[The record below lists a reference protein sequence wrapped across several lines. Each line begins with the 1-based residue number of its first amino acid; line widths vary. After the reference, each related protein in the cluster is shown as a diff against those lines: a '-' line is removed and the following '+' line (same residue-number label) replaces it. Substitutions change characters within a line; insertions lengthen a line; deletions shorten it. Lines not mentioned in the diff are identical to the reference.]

1 MTYGEL
7 SSRPRYLVE
16 RGLVGKQLP
25 PRIKSGAG
33 FFRIMLL
40 LRAVA
45 RFACESERRIAWMA
59 LFIER

>member
-1 MTYGEL
+1 
-7 SSRPRYLVE
+7 LVE
-16 RGLVGKQLP
+16 RGLVGKQLS

-45 RFACESERRIAWMA
+45 PFACESERRIAWMA

>member
-1 MTYGEL
+1 MTVWNSALAHDLAEH
-7 SSRPRYLVE
+7 R
-16 RGLVGKQLP
+16 LP

-45 RFACESERRIAWMA
+45 PFACESERRIAWMA